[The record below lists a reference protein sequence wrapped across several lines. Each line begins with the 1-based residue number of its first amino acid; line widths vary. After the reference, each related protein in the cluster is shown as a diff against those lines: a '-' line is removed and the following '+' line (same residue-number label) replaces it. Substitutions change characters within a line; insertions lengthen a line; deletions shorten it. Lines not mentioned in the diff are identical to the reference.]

1 MKRPYWLLAFFCS
14 LMGMGVY
21 AQGSDVALPEIIPP
35 SPTVASLMQFEEV
48 PVDYYSGQANIS
60 IPLYSR
66 PLSGGLG
73 LSFGLSY
80 HTTGVR
86 INERSGWTGTG
97 WSLTGLGVISRT
109 VRGVV
114 DEEKKGPGIRTG
126 VLHNDDFWNYA
137 NLTTAEKDEFNWKAN
152 GSSIDKYDTQLDLYQ
167 FSLLNVSGR
176 FVIVKENGVLVPK
189 LLSRSQQVKIELDY
203 DAVTL
208 AVNSFTI
215 TDTAGYKYL
224 FSVIEDVES
233 TPVTGSVP
241 QGGSGSIPASAAGV
255 VNNRSAWHLS
265 MITTS
270 NDTELVRFEYTPIQ
284 ELYTASITRTTND
297 IISGTT
303 AEFLSNA
310 YNTSILRP
318 ESTVSYYTTDTD
330 TQKLSKIIFKD
341 GVTIDFVTDNTHPE
355 TGGAILK
362 DIIIKDEQGQED
374 KRYTL
379 SYSTIATRL
388 WLDEVSEKAGSLS
401 YDHTLSYT
409 SRSQLPAFD
418 SESDVWGYI
427 DGYSSTTTACSSNLT
442 FDMDAIKTGLL
453 NKITYPTGGSKE
465 FVFEHNTFS
474 FQGSQALS
482 SDVYMSNPENFTPT
496 TLSLTLSGSNNNPPP
511 APTPVTIGYAQD
523 VYINATLQ
531 SGTQADA
538 DRFRVVLTA
547 SNGDEYWATLNENCI
562 KFSVP
567 AGSYTFGLKLIDG
580 LTLDPYSVTTL
591 AKLYYGAASSSI
603 KEYLLG
609 GGVRIK
615 EVIFRDDANPT
626 AIQKKVSYSYAE
638 PDDADK
644 SSGSIDGRIGNLT
657 KSYELT
663 ETKYLFSTSDNRI
676 STFSP
681 TNVTYQ
687 VTSKEPNT
695 QLTQGNYVGYKTV
708 SMFEDNL
715 GKSVFTF
722 TSPRDFSSPVETFN
736 YPYRPAPNLEFK
748 RGLLI
753 NQKVYDNSDRILT
766 ERINDYNL
774 PSEVTIA
781 PSFNVESINCTWTQ
795 FYDQYFNYINN
806 LPENAPSCG
815 GGSEGQITDC
825 IGTNNYQ
832 NCGPAFFTFT
842 DNLTSGWSPLTQ
854 AINKSYFYDAQGT
867 QSVVEQRQTFEYN
880 QINYQQKVVDT
891 YIEEHGDTIHR
902 KTELF
907 YPVESYPTS
916 EYTGPEQT
924 VIAKMVTLNQISSPI
939 YTKNYEDGVLLSS
952 LQNVY
957 KEYHTDMIKMK
968 EVKTKKT
975 TDITERRVNY
985 VHYDTSCN
993 PVEVNQEDGAPV
1005 TYLWGYN
1012 QTYPV
1017 AKIENATLA
1026 EVATALN
1033 TTTTVLLED
1042 GITNLSSLNNLRTAL
1057 PNAFVSTYEYDL
1069 LAGVTT
1075 MTDPRGYTTTYQYDD
1090 YNRLQ
1095 AIRDADNRL
1104 LSDYQYHYKN

>member
-114 DEEKKGPGIRTG
+114 DEEANGPGIRTG

-152 GSSIDKYDTQLDLYQ
+152 GSSSDKYDTQLDLYQ
-167 FSLLNVSGR
+167 FSLLNISGR
-176 FVIVKENGVLVPK
+176 FVIIKENGALVPK
-189 LLSRSQQVKIELDY
+189 LLSRAQQVKIELDY
-203 DAVTL
+203 DPVTL

-215 TDTAGYKYL
+215 TDTAGYKYI
-224 FSVIEDVES
+224 FDEIENVES
-233 TPVTGSVP
+233 IPVTGSVP
-241 QGGSGSIPASAAGV
+241 QGGTGSIPASPGALI
-255 VNNRSAWHLS
+255 NNRSAWHLS

-270 NDTELVRFEYTPIQ
+270 NGEELVSFDYTPIQ
-284 ELYTASITRTTND
+284 ELYTASITRTYND
-297 IISGTT
+297 IISPVT
-303 AEFLSNA
+303 AEFMANA
-310 YNTSILRP
+310 YNTSILKP
-318 ESTVSYYTTDTD
+318 EQTVSYYTTNTD
-330 TQKLSKIIFKD
+330 TRKLSKITFRD

-409 SRSQLPAFD
+409 NRSQLPAFD
-418 SESDVWGYI
+418 SESDVWGYT
-427 DGYSSTTTACSSNLT
+427 DGYTSNSNSCLDNLT
-442 FDMDAIKTGLL
+442 FDKDAIKTGLL

-482 SDVYMSNPENFTPT
+482 SDVYMANPDNYTPT

-511 APTPVTIGYAQD
+511 TPTAVTIGYNQD
-523 VYINATLQ
+523 VYVNTSLQ

-547 SNGDEYWATLNENCI
+547 SNGDEYWATLSESCI

-580 LTLDPYSVTTL
+580 LTLDPYSATTL
-591 AKLYYGAASSSI
+591 AKLHYGVANSSP

-615 EVIFRDDANPT
+615 EVIFRDDENPT
-626 AIQKKVSYSYAE
+626 AIQKKVSYSYTEAN
-638 PDDADK
+638 DTNK

-657 KSYELT
+657 KSYQIT
-663 ETKYLFSTSDNRI
+663 ETRYLFSTSDNRET
-676 STFSP
+676 TFSP

-687 VTSKEPNT
+687 VISKEPNT
-695 QLTQGNYVGYKTV
+695 QLTRGSYVGYKTV

-722 TSPRDFSSPVETFN
+722 TSARDFASPPETFT

-748 RGLLI
+748 RGLLL
-753 NQKVYDNSDRILT
+753 NQKVYDNSDRVLS
-766 ERINDYNL
+766 EVVNEYNL

-781 PSFNVESINCTWTQ
+781 SSFNVEPINCAWTQ
-795 FYDQYFNYINN
+795 FYDQYFHYINT
-806 LPENAPSCG
+806 LPQNAPNCG
-815 GGSEGQITDC
+815 GGSVNTDC
-825 IGTNNYQ
+825 IAAGNYQ

-842 DNLTSGWSPLTQ
+842 DNVTSGWSPLTQ
-854 AINKSYFYDAQGT
+854 AINKSYFYDVQGT

-880 QINYQQKVVDT
+880 QINYQQKVVNT
-891 YIEEHGDTIHR
+891 YLDENGTSTHR

-916 EYTGPEQT
+916 EYTQDEQT
-924 VIAKMVTLNQISSPI
+924 VITKMVTLNQISSPI

-968 EVKTKKT
+968 EVKTKKANEAV
-975 TDITERRVNY
+975 ERRINY
-985 VHYDTSCN
+985 VHYDTNCN
-993 PVEVNQEDGAPV
+993 PVELSQEDGAPI

-1017 AKIENATLA
+1017 AKIDNATLA
-1026 EVATALN
+1026 EVATALS
-1033 TTTTVLLED
+1033 TTTSSLLEN

-1075 MTDPRGYTTTYQYDD
+1075 MTDPRGYTTTYQYDE